1 MFCWRYPGRAQ
12 HHNCVQTWFG
22 RNAAKGWATCPIVQA
37 GFVRIVSNP
46 VFSPR
51 AVSPKEALD
60 VLASNTRHPA
70 HQFWPDDISL
80 ADGLVN
86 LQSRIVGHQQAGDL
100 G

>member
-1 MFCWRYPGRAQ
+1 M
-12 HHNCVQTWFG
+12 
-22 RNAAKGWATCPIVQA
+22 VQA
-37 GFVRIVSNP
+37 GFVRIASNP

-70 HQFWPDDISL
+70 HQFWPDHMSL

-86 LQSRIVGHQQAGDL
+86 LQRRIVGREQLTDAYLHAPAIYHRDRLASLDKGLL
-100 G
+100 GLLKASN

>member
-1 MFCWRYPGRAQ
+1 M
-12 HHNCVQTWFG
+12 VQT
-22 RNAAKGWATCPIVQA
+22 
-37 GFVRIVSNP
+37 GFVHFASNP

-51 AVSPKEALD
+51 AVSPEEALD

-86 LQSRIVGHQQAGDL
+86 LQRRTVGREQVTDAYLHALAICHRHRLASLDRGFL
-100 G
+100 GLLKASN